1 MVYYLMQL
9 ISTIIKKMK
18 TLFILLTSCLL
29 MSCGGS
35 QNLVEST
42 EQSKALDEL
51 VAQKKLEIISDWA
64 SPVASGSFN
73 ALANSGLLPVGS
85 TGNNINLIGN
95 FNHFRILGD
104 SISVDLPYYGERQM
118 SAGFNNKNTNIEFD
132 GVPEHAKVTY
142 NEKKQR
148 YSMNFEIRNATEWL
162 RISIILYPSL
172 RSDIMIQ
179 SNYRTSIRYRG
190 VISKLEEKNHTAV
203 SNN

>member
-1 MVYYLMQL
+1 
-9 ISTIIKKMK
+9 MK
-18 TLFILLTSCLL
+18 TLFLVLISCLL
-29 MSCGGS
+29 LSCGSS
-35 QNLVEST
+35 QSPVVST

-64 SPVASGSFN
+64 SPVTSGSFN

-95 FNHFRILGD
+95 YNHFRILGD
-104 SISVDLPYYGERQM
+104 SISVDLPYFGERQI
-118 SAGFNNKNTNIEFD
+118 SAGFNNKNNNIEFD
-132 GVPEHAKVTY
+132 GVPEHTKVTY

-148 YSMNFEIRNATEWL
+148 YSINFEIRNATEWL
-162 RISIILYPSL
+162 RISITLYSNL

-179 SNYRTSIRYRG
+179 SNHRTSIRYRG
-190 VISKLEEKNHTAV
+190 MVSKLEDKNHTAV